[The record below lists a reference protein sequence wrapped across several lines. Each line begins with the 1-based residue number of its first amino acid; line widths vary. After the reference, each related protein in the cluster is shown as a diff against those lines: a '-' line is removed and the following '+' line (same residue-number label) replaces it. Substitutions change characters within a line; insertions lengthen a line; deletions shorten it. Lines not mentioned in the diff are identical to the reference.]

1 MPMPSSQ
8 LTVHIFAT
16 LLLGWFCTWA
26 LPVSA
31 STGAYF
37 LFCMCPHLRS
47 HSVSVSLIANAPDD
61 GAPSNLPPSSYNG
74 TFTVNATSVINAPV
88 EKVWDILLDFPN
100 YGAWNPFVYVPLLLL
115 VEHRTGVLSSLADL
129 SRSQVIT
136 DENQKPLA
144 DQTPVE
150 GAYLLMQVH
159 IPATLNP
166 AALNTTAFEIV
177 SHLEPDTHRA
187 AWRNLLPEWFI
198 HAERWQAVSTVGG
211 GQTLYESREVF
222 AGSAAS
228 TLEFFLGKALQD
240 SFVAQA
246 QALKTYAELQN

>member
-1 MPMPSSQ
+1 MPTSRH
-8 LTVHIFAT
+8 VHILAM
-16 LLLGWFCTWA
+16 LLLGWFSTCA
-26 LPVSA
+26 LPISA
-31 STGAYF
+31 STVPA
-37 LFCMCPHLRS
+37 
-47 HSVSVSLIANAPDD
+47 SLVAKASDD
-61 GAPSNLPPSSYNG
+61 GAPSNLPPPSYNG
-74 TFTVNATSVINAPV
+74 TFAVNATSVINAPV
-88 EKVWDILLDFPN
+88 EKVWDILLDFPS
-100 YGAWNPFVYVPLLLL
+100 YGAC
-115 VEHRTGVLSSLADL
+115 
-129 SRSQVIT
+129 RSQVIT
-136 DENQKPLA
+136 DEKQKPLA

-198 HAERWQAVSTVGG
+198 HAERWQAVSTIDG

-228 TLEFFLGKALQD
+228 TLELFLGKALQD

-246 QALKTYAELQN
+246 QALKTYAERQN